1 MDRKYRQ
8 RGYQDDQRDQPRER
22 PKQKADQGF
31 GAKPPTRIE
40 TRFTD
45 VIRCSNCSAIVET
58 MGGNVAF
65 TDQCK
70 KCNSD
75 LHSCKNCS
83 FFDPGA
89 RFECQKP
96 IEARV
101 AKKGDRNMCMQFAMK
116 VSVEKQ
122 QPKEIEGKKE
132 VISSGRKAFEDL
144 FKK

>member
-8 RGYQDDQRDQPRER
+8 KGYQDEPKEPRER
-22 PKQKADQGF
+22 PKQKADPGF
-31 GAKPPTRIE
+31 GAKPSPRIE

-45 VIRCSNCSAIVET
+45 VIRCSNCSAIIET
-58 MGGNVAF
+58 VGNVAF

-70 KCNSD
+70 KCESD
-75 LHSCKNCS
+75 LHSCKNCRY
-83 FFDPGA
+83 FDPGA

-96 IEARV
+96 IEARIP
-101 AKKGDRNMCMQFAMK
+101 KKGERNMCMQFAVK

-122 QPKEIEGKKE
+122 QPKEVEMKKE
-132 VISSGRKAFEDL
+132 IISSGRKAFEDL

>member
-8 RGYQDDQRDQPRER
+8 RGYQDDQKDQSRER
-22 PKQKADQGF
+22 PKQKPDSGY
-31 GAKPPTRIE
+31 GPKPSPRIE

-45 VIRCSNCSAIVET
+45 AIRCSNCSAAVESID
-58 MGGNVAF
+58 GSVQF

-70 KCNSD
+70 KCNAD

-83 FFDPGA
+83 YFDPGA

-96 IEARV
+96 IETRI
-101 AKKGDRNMCMQFAMK
+101 AKKADRNMCMQFAMK

-122 QPKEIEGKKE
+122 QPKEYEAKKE
-132 VISSGRKAFEDL
+132 TVSSGRKAFDDL

>member
-8 RGYQDDQRDQPRER
+8 RGYQDEQKETPKER
-22 PKQKADQGF
+22 PKPKAEPGF
-31 GAKPPTRIE
+31 GQRPSPRIE

-45 VIRCSNCSAIVET
+45 VIRCANCSTAIEM
-58 MGGNVAF
+58 MGNIPF

-70 KCNSD
+70 KCGAD
-75 LHSCKNCS
+75 LHSCKNCRY
-83 FFDPGA
+83 FDPGA

-96 IEARV
+96 IEARI
-101 AKKGDRNMCMQFAMK
+101 AKKADRNMCMQFSVK

-122 QPKEIEGKKE
+122 QPQQEVKKE
-132 VISSGRKAFEDL
+132 NVSSGRKAFDDL